1 MNKQQL
7 IYWKSERE
15 MLDRLYRDR
24 MREWQRLTDL
34 YDLKFDDRIRDLEP
48 QDIVRISRFYPVVRQ
63 IISTIAFRYPKQ
75 FFLIEDE
82 GGEEVAQILER
93 ASSAFMNL
101 TNVKDHVHQAIFD
114 SLFCGVGWLRLDYNP
129 PGDDMIAPYVTNDD
143 MADDMVSVS
152 RVPPGFVHVDPTA
165 APHRLG
171 TARYIRERMWVPLKF
186 LKDDPEIQHK
196 RQLKRSSVGDEDE
209 LAFGEVMG
217 SQGGDSEELQA
228 LKESVDNGEFVLVD
242 RIHDRINRKL
252 IMFADNVEEPILER
266 DHPFIKM
273 SFPQMV
279 NSIGQLIFEEDETGQ
294 LTEPVLDIDAGMPA
308 QGFLTENGFP
318 FVPVKFDMS
327 ASSYY
332 PQPQMA
338 YLEDIQ
344 NGIIEQVS
352 RRSDL
357 LKRTAR
363 QGVVSEAEVL
373 ANPDLLERLRR
384 GRDGEFQI
392 MQDINNIKEF
402 NFASVPADLYRHE
415 QSLLAYEDQIAAV
428 QPPTAGE
435 SDTATEAAVV
445 AASAQLNGNWM
456 EAKVA
461 EAYELVVRNAFQV
474 MGDPRYTP
482 ENFVVN
488 VAPEGEG
495 MLVRALRNSDF
506 LWNFRIYTRVGS
518 TQPLYEQLEQDRFL
532 AFWDRA
538 AGRPNFDQ
546 MELDKAM
553 AQAFDIVDVEKLMV
567 SDANVE
573 AQRAAQLENDRFM
586 MGVDT
591 DVLAEQDHMAHAE
604 THATYR
610 EHPRYQELMQAAQM
624 SNQMGQPLNVQAAQQ
639 IQQIDQMVM
648 AHVQAHQAALEN
660 EQQTAAGRPGGG
672 GSTGTAGAED
682 LMGQVQSNAQK
693 TSQAAQAQSDE
704 MVRGS

>member
-75 FFLIEDE
+75 FFIIEDE

-114 SLFCGVGWLRLDYNP
+114 ALFCGVGWLRLDYNP

-171 TARYIRERMWVPLKF
+171 TARYIRERMWVPLRF

-318 FVPVKFDMS
+318 FVPIKFDMN

-461 EAYELVVRNAFQV
+461 EAYELVVRNAFQI

-482 ENFVVN
+482 ENFALN

-506 LWNFRIYTRVGS
+506 FWNFRIYTRVGS

-591 DVLAEQDHMAHAE
+591 DVLAEQDHMTHAE

-624 SNQMGQPLNVQAAQQ
+624 SNTMGQPLNVQAAQQ

>member
-1 MNKQQL
+1 
-7 IYWKSERE
+7 

-75 FFLIEDE
+75 FFIIEDE

-101 TNVKDHVHQAIFD
+101 ANVKDHVHQAIFD
-114 SLFCGVGWLRLDYNP
+114 ALFCGVGWLRLDYNP

-143 MADDMVSVS
+143 MADDMVSVC

-318 FVPVKFDMS
+318 FVPIKFDMN

-428 QPPTAGE
+428 QPPSPGE

-461 EAYELVVRNAFQV
+461 EAYELVVRNAFQI

-482 ENFVVN
+482 ENFALN

-567 SDANVE
+567 SDTNVE

-586 MGVDT
+586 QGVDT
-591 DVLAEQDHMAHAE
+591 DVLAEQDHLTHAE

-610 EHPRYQELMQAAQM
+610 EHPRYQELMRAAQM
-624 SNQMGQPLNVQAAQQ
+624 SNTMGQPLNVQAAQQ

-672 GSTGTAGAED
+672 GDTGIVGAED

-693 TSQAAQAQSDE
+693 TSQAAQMQSDE

>member
-75 FFLIEDE
+75 FFIIEDE

-93 ASSAFMNL
+93 ASSAFMAL

-114 SLFCGVGWLRLDYNP
+114 ALFCGVGWLRLDYNP

-461 EAYELVVRNAFQV
+461 EAYELVVRNAFQI

-624 SNQMGQPLNVQAAQQ
+624 SNTMGQPLNVQAAQQ
-639 IQQIDQMVM
+639 IQQIDQMVI

>member
-75 FFLIEDE
+75 FFIIEDE

-114 SLFCGVGWLRLDYNP
+114 ALFCGVGWLRLDYNP

-318 FVPVKFDMS
+318 FVPIKFDMN

-461 EAYELVVRNAFQV
+461 EAYELVVRNAFQI

-482 ENFVVN
+482 ENFALN

-553 AQAFDIVDVEKLMV
+553 ATAFDIVDVEKLMV

-586 MGVDT
+586 QGVDT
-591 DVLAEQDHMAHAE
+591 DVLAEQDHMTHAE

-624 SNQMGQPLNVQAAQQ
+624 SNTMGQPLNVQAAQQ
-639 IQQIDQMVM
+639 IQQIDQMVI

-660 EQQTAAGRPGGG
+660 EQQAAAGRPGGG
-672 GSTGTAGAED
+672 GATGTAGAED

>member
-75 FFLIEDE
+75 FFIIEDE

-93 ASSAFMNL
+93 ASSAFMAL

-114 SLFCGVGWLRLDYNP
+114 ALFCGVGWLRLDYNP

-338 YLEDIQ
+338 YLDDIQ

-461 EAYELVVRNAFQV
+461 EAYELVVRNAFQI

-624 SNQMGQPLNVQAAQQ
+624 SNTMGQPLNVQAAQQ
-639 IQQIDQMVM
+639 IQQIDQMVI

>member
-75 FFLIEDE
+75 FFIIEDE

-101 TNVKDHVHQAIFD
+101 ANVKDHVHQAIFD
-114 SLFCGVGWLRLDYNP
+114 ALFTGVGWLRLDYNP
-129 PGDDMIAPYVTNDD
+129 PGADMIAPYVTNDD

-152 RVPPGFVHVDPTA
+152 RVPPGFVHVAPTA
-165 APHRLG
+165 APPRLG

-327 ASSYY
+327 PSSYY
-332 PQPQMA
+332 PLPQMA

-363 QGVVSEAEVL
+363 QGVVSESEVL

-445 AASAQLNGNWM
+445 AAAAQLNGNWM

-461 EAYELVVRNAFQV
+461 QAYELVVRNAFQV
-474 MGDPRYTP
+474 MADPRYTP
-482 ENFVVN
+482 ETFALN

-495 MLVRALRNSDF
+495 MMVRALRNSDF

-567 SDANVE
+567 SDTNVE

-586 MGVDT
+586 QGVDT
-591 DVLAEQDHMAHAE
+591 DVLAEQDHMTHAE

-624 SNQMGQPLNVQAAQQ
+624 SNTMGQPLNVQAAQQ
-639 IQQIDQMVM
+639 IQQIDQMVI

>member
-1 MNKQQL
+1 
-7 IYWKSERE
+7 

-75 FFLIEDE
+75 FFIIEDE

-114 SLFCGVGWLRLDYNP
+114 ALFCGVGWLRLDYNP

-318 FVPVKFDMS
+318 FVPIKFDMN

-461 EAYELVVRNAFQV
+461 EAYELVVRNAFQI

-482 ENFVVN
+482 ENFALN

-586 MGVDT
+586 QGVDT

-624 SNQMGQPLNVQAAQQ
+624 SNTMGQPLNVQAAQQ
-639 IQQIDQMVM
+639 IQQIDQMVI